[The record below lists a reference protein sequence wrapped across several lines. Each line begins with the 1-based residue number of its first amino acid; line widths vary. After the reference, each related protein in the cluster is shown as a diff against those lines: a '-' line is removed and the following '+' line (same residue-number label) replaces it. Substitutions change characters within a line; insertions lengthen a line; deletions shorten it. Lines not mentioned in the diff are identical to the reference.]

1 MIRRR
6 LAMSQPVLVILG
18 CRVRSAAALRRIR
31 AGARAFH
38 EGKSDLI
45 VASGGRVW
53 DGVVEADAMA
63 EALEAEGVHARAI
76 LRERCSFSTRENARY
91 TADILTRRGTADVIV
106 VTCTWHL
113 PRAERAFAKRGL
125 RVEGIGVP
133 APVDRVRSTYYETRE
148 RIALW
153 LGH

>member
-1 MIRRR
+1 
-6 LAMSQPVLVILG
+6 MSQPVLVVLG

-38 EGKSDLI
+38 EGKSGLI

-53 DGVVEADAMA
+53 DGIVEADAMA
-63 EALEAEGVHARAI
+63 EALESEGVPAKAI

-91 TADILTRRGTADVIV
+91 TAEILARREVSDVVV
-106 VTCTWHL
+106 VTCAWHL
-113 PRAERAFAKRGL
+113 PRAKHAFAQQRL
-125 RVEGIGVP
+125 NVEGIGVP
-133 APVDRVRSTYYETRE
+133 APVGRVRSTYYETRE